1 MTTIL
6 NSGKKQKNSLS
17 ISYNANKNQNFNIKN
32 GEIPNNEDLYPNNI
46 DIDKYSSKKLNL
58 YQNTSN
64 KRINHNNKISI
75 VDFENNSSLIQ
86 CGSPQNSKILL
97 SKSNISSKNKKC
109 LITETLKDKNSM
121 CKLVEKKSKVLKNV
135 IKEAKLKSKNKNMNL
150 KRKVR
155 NITLNESNIHLLD
168 INVKNKNDDLI
179 TKKLN
184 KHKITRIKNNKNKN
198 ISSKTENEIL
208 KISFYK
214 DKESP
219 YKEDTFKNTP
229 HNNGKVISNKLFNE
243 NVTNSGNVIKFVKK
257 QKINK
262 SLINKTNN
270 TINHKKIINFNGLDK
285 NNKYINIINNFD
297 IINIINIKEK
307 TKKIS
312 TSIRSNSNLNNTTI
326 TKSKKGVININGSK
340 GRNIIKVNNAKSKN
354 IDYLNYINLIK
365 KTKNKENELYIGGL
379 NTPKSNRK
387 HDYLN
392 NDISSYTEKYNKSF
406 VHSMLNNGLYQNKWD
421 KKCFVPIVSA
431 SLIKGEEIYGNII
444 KSDKKVLKENIN
456 NNFNNYNSVIRSNR
470 KSKRNNFFDNN
481 KKKRELLF
489 NFIHKKMKSDAFEYL
504 NVSSKRTRSFIYKRN
519 MHITERY
526 NSFNKLRNSNIDYQE
541 KQLDEIHNEIIN
553 NKMNNICT
561 ISVDNIYNYNFK
573 KNKSE
578 EKDKKYKRFKIKV
591 KSMNTIKKDSQTNFK
606 NMIVKRG
613 ELLNKLRNIKR
624 NYSSLDKDK
633 DKVN

>member
-17 ISYNANKNQNFNIKN
+17 ISYNVNKYQNLNFKN
-32 GEIPNNEDLYPNNI
+32 GEIPNNEDLYSHNFN
-46 DIDKYSSKKLNL
+46 IDKYTSKKLNL

-64 KRINHNNKISI
+64 KKLNHNNKISI
-75 VDFENNSSLIQ
+75 VDFENNSSILQ
-86 CGSPQNSKILL
+86 SGSPQNSKILL

-109 LITETLKDKNSM
+109 LIAEALKDKNSM

-135 IKEAKLKSKNKNMNL
+135 IKEAKLKSKNRNMNL
-150 KRKVR
+150 KRKVK
-155 NITLNESNIHLLD
+155 NITLNDSNIHLLD
-168 INVKNKNDDLI
+168 IDINKKNDNL
-179 TKKLN
+179 LN
-184 KHKITRIKNNKNKN
+184 KKINKYKIAKIKNNKNKN

-219 YKEDTFKNTP
+219 YKEDTFKKTP
-229 HNNGKVISNKLFNE
+229 YNDKIFHE
-243 NVTNSGNVIKFVKK
+243 NVTNSGKVIKFVKK

-270 TINHKKIINFNGLDK
+270 TTNHKKIINFNEFDK
-285 NNKYINIINNFD
+285 NKKYINIINNFD

-307 TKKIS
+307 TKKLS
-312 TSIRSNSNLNNTTI
+312 TSISSNTNLNNTTI
-326 TKSKKGVININGSK
+326 TKSKKKVININGSK
-340 GRNIIKVNNAKSKN
+340 GRNIIKVNNTKSKN

-365 KTKNKENELYIGGL
+365 KSKNKENDLFIGGL
-379 NTPKSNRK
+379 NTPKSIRK
-387 HDYLN
+387 KNYLN
-392 NDISSYTEKYNKSF
+392 NDVSSYTEKYNKSF
-406 VHSMLNNGLYQNKWD
+406 VHSILNNANQNKWD

-431 SLIKGEEIYGNII
+431 SLIKGDEIYENII
-444 KSDKKVLKENIN
+444 KSDKKVLNENIN
-456 NNFNNYNSVIRSNR
+456 ISCNNFNSVIRSNR
-470 KSKRNNFFDNN
+470 KYKRNNFFDNN

-489 NFIHKKMKSDAFEYL
+489 NFIHKKMKSEAFEYL

-519 MHITERY
+519 KHITERY
-526 NSFNKLRNSNIDYQE
+526 NSFNKLRNSNIDYQA

-578 EKDKKYKRFKIKV
+578 EKNKKYKRFKLKV
-591 KSMNTIKKDSQTNFK
+591 KSMNTIKKESHANFK
-606 NMIVKRG
+606 NIIVKRG

-633 DKVN
+633 DKIN

>member
-17 ISYNANKNQNFNIKN
+17 ISYNVNKYQNLNFKN
-32 GEIPNNEDLYPNNI
+32 GEIPNNEDLYSHNFN
-46 DIDKYSSKKLNL
+46 IDKYTSKKLNL

-64 KRINHNNKISI
+64 KKLNHNNKISI
-75 VDFENNSSLIQ
+75 VDFENNSSILQ
-86 CGSPQNSKILL
+86 SGSPQNSKILL

-109 LITETLKDKNSM
+109 LIAEALKDKNSM

-135 IKEAKLKSKNKNMNL
+135 IKEAKLKSKNRNMNL
-150 KRKVR
+150 KRKVK
-155 NITLNESNIHLLD
+155 NITLNDSNIHLLD
-168 INVKNKNDDLI
+168 IDINKKNDNL
-179 TKKLN
+179 LN
-184 KHKITRIKNNKNKN
+184 KKINKYKIAKIKNNKNKN

-219 YKEDTFKNTP
+219 YKEDTFKKTP
-229 HNNGKVISNKLFNE
+229 YNDKIFHE
-243 NVTNSGNVIKFVKK
+243 NVTNSGKVIKFVKK

-270 TINHKKIINFNGLDK
+270 TTNHKKIINFNEFDK
-285 NNKYINIINNFD
+285 NKKYINIINNFD

-307 TKKIS
+307 TKKLS
-312 TSIRSNSNLNNTTI
+312 TSISSNTNLNNTTI
-326 TKSKKGVININGSK
+326 TKSTKKVININGSK
-340 GRNIIKVNNAKSKN
+340 GRNIIKVNNTKSKN

-365 KTKNKENELYIGGL
+365 KSKNKENDLFIGGL
-379 NTPKSNRK
+379 NTPKSIRK
-387 HDYLN
+387 KNYLN
-392 NDISSYTEKYNKSF
+392 NDVSSYTEKYNKSF
-406 VHSMLNNGLYQNKWD
+406 VHSILNNANQNKWD

-431 SLIKGEEIYGNII
+431 SLIKGDEIYENII
-444 KSDKKVLKENIN
+444 KSDKKVLNENIN
-456 NNFNNYNSVIRSNR
+456 ISCNNYNSVIRSNR
-470 KSKRNNFFDNN
+470 KYKRNNFFDNN

-489 NFIHKKMKSDAFEYL
+489 NFIHKKMKSEAFEYL

-519 MHITERY
+519 KHITERY
-526 NSFNKLRNSNIDYQE
+526 NSFNKLRNSNIDYQS

-578 EKDKKYKRFKIKV
+578 EKNKKYKRFKLKV
-591 KSMNTIKKDSQTNFK
+591 KSMNTIKKESHANFK
-606 NMIVKRG
+606 NIIVKRG

-633 DKVN
+633 DKIN

>member
-17 ISYNANKNQNFNIKN
+17 ISYNVNKYQNLNFKN
-32 GEIPNNEDLYPNNI
+32 GEIPNNEDLYSHNFN
-46 DIDKYSSKKLNL
+46 IDKYTSKKLNL

-64 KRINHNNKISI
+64 KKLNHNNKISI
-75 VDFENNSSLIQ
+75 VDFENNSSILQ
-86 CGSPQNSKILL
+86 SGSPQNSKILL

-109 LITETLKDKNSM
+109 LIAEALKDKNSM

-135 IKEAKLKSKNKNMNL
+135 IKEAKLKSKNRNMNL
-150 KRKVR
+150 KRKVK
-155 NITLNESNIHLLD
+155 NITLNDSNIHLLD
-168 INVKNKNDDLI
+168 IDINKKNDNL
-179 TKKLN
+179 LN
-184 KHKITRIKNNKNKN
+184 KKINKYKIAKIKNNKNKN

-219 YKEDTFKNTP
+219 YKEDTFKKTP
-229 HNNGKVISNKLFNE
+229 YNDKIFHE
-243 NVTNSGNVIKFVKK
+243 NVTNSGKVIKFVKK

-270 TINHKKIINFNGLDK
+270 TTNHKKIINFNEFDK
-285 NNKYINIINNFD
+285 NKKYINIINNFD

-307 TKKIS
+307 TKKLS
-312 TSIRSNSNLNNTTI
+312 TSISSNTNLNNTTI
-326 TKSKKGVININGSK
+326 TKSKKKVININGSK
-340 GRNIIKVNNAKSKN
+340 GRNIIKVNNTKSKN

-365 KTKNKENELYIGGL
+365 KSKNKENDLFIGGL
-379 NTPKSNRK
+379 NTPKSIRK
-387 HDYLN
+387 KNYLN
-392 NDISSYTEKYNKSF
+392 NDVSSYTEKYNKSF
-406 VHSMLNNGLYQNKWD
+406 VHSILNNANQNKWD

-431 SLIKGEEIYGNII
+431 SLIKGDEIYENII
-444 KSDKKVLKENIN
+444 KSDKKVLNENIN
-456 NNFNNYNSVIRSNR
+456 ISCNNYNSVIRSNR
-470 KSKRNNFFDNN
+470 KYKRNNFFDNN

-489 NFIHKKMKSDAFEYL
+489 NFIHKKMKSEAFEYL

-519 MHITERY
+519 KHITERY
-526 NSFNKLRNSNIDYQE
+526 NSFNKLRNSNIDYQS

-578 EKDKKYKRFKIKV
+578 EKNKKYKRFKLKV
-591 KSMNTIKKDSQTNFK
+591 KSMNTIKKESHANFK
-606 NMIVKRG
+606 NIIVKRG

-633 DKVN
+633 DKIN

>member
-17 ISYNANKNQNFNIKN
+17 ISYNVNKYQNLNFKN
-32 GEIPNNEDLYPNNI
+32 GEIPNNKDLYSHNFN
-46 DIDKYSSKKLNL
+46 IDKYTLKKLNL

-64 KRINHNNKISI
+64 KKLNHNNKISI
-75 VDFENNSSLIQ
+75 VDFENNSSILKS
-86 CGSPQNSKILL
+86 GSPQNSKILL

-109 LITETLKDKNSM
+109 LIAETLKDKNSM

-135 IKEAKLKSKNKNMNL
+135 IKEAKLKSKNRNMNL
-150 KRKVR
+150 KRKVK
-155 NITLNESNIHLLD
+155 NITLNDSNINLLD
-168 INVKNKNDDLI
+168 IDINKKNDDL
-179 TKKLN
+179 LN
-184 KHKITRIKNNKNKN
+184 KKINKYKIAKIKNNKNKN

-208 KISFYK
+208 KISFYN

-219 YKEDTFKNTP
+219 YKEDTFKKTP
-229 HNNGKVISNKLFNE
+229 YTDKIFNE
-243 NVTNSGNVIKFVKK
+243 NITNSGKVIKFVKK

-270 TINHKKIINFNGLDK
+270 TTNHKKIINFNEIDK
-285 NNKYINIINNFD
+285 NKKYINIINNFD

-307 TKKIS
+307 TKKLS
-312 TSIRSNSNLNNTTI
+312 TSISSNTNLNNTTI
-326 TKSKKGVININGSK
+326 TKSKKRVININGSK
-340 GRNIIKVNNAKSKN
+340 GRNIIKVNNTKSKN

-365 KTKNKENELYIGGL
+365 KPKNKENDLFIGGL
-379 NTPKSNRK
+379 NTPKSIRK
-387 HDYLN
+387 KNYLN

-406 VHSMLNNGLYQNKWD
+406 VHSMLNNANQNKWD

-431 SLIKGEEIYGNII
+431 SLIKGDEIYENII
-444 KSDKKVLKENIN
+444 KSDKKVLNENIN
-456 NNFNNYNSVIRSNR
+456 ISCNNYNSVIRSSR
-470 KSKRNNFFDNN
+470 KYKRNNFFDNN

-489 NFIHKKMKSDAFEYL
+489 NFIHKKMKSEAFEYL

-519 MHITERY
+519 KHITERY
-526 NSFNKLRNSNIDYQE
+526 NSFNKLRNSNIDYQA
-541 KQLDEIHNEIIN
+541 KQLDEIHKEIIN

-578 EKDKKYKRFKIKV
+578 EKNKKYKRFKLKV
-591 KSMNTIKKDSQTNFK
+591 KSMNTIKKESHANFK
-606 NMIVKRG
+606 NIIVKRG

-633 DKVN
+633 DKIN

>member
-17 ISYNANKNQNFNIKN
+17 ISYNVNKYQNLNFKN
-32 GEIPNNEDLYPNNI
+32 GEIPNNKDLYSHNFN
-46 DIDKYSSKKLNL
+46 IDKYTSKKLNL

-64 KRINHNNKISI
+64 KKLNHNNKISI
-75 VDFENNSSLIQ
+75 VDFENNSSILKS
-86 CGSPQNSKILL
+86 GSPQNSKILL

-109 LITETLKDKNSM
+109 LIAETLKDKNSM

-135 IKEAKLKSKNKNMNL
+135 IKEAKLKSKNRNMNL
-150 KRKVR
+150 KRKVK
-155 NITLNESNIHLLD
+155 NITLNDSNIHLLD
-168 INVKNKNDDLI
+168 IDINKKNDDL
-179 TKKLN
+179 LN
-184 KHKITRIKNNKNKN
+184 KKINKYKIAKIKNNKNKN
-198 ISSKTENEIL
+198 ISSKTKNEIL
-208 KISFYK
+208 KISFYN

-219 YKEDTFKNTP
+219 YKEDTFKKTP
-229 HNNGKVISNKLFNE
+229 YTDKIFNE
-243 NVTNSGNVIKFVKK
+243 NITNSGKVIKFVKK

-270 TINHKKIINFNGLDK
+270 TTNHKKIINFNEIDK
-285 NNKYINIINNFD
+285 NKKYINIINNFD

-307 TKKIS
+307 TKKLS
-312 TSIRSNSNLNNTTI
+312 TSISSNTNLNNTTI
-326 TKSKKGVININGSK
+326 TKSKKRVINIDGSK
-340 GRNIIKVNNAKSKN
+340 GRNIIKVNNTKSKN

-365 KTKNKENELYIGGL
+365 KPKNKENDLFIGGL
-379 NTPKSNRK
+379 NTPKSIRK
-387 HDYLN
+387 KNYLN

-406 VHSMLNNGLYQNKWD
+406 VHSMLNNANQNKWD

-431 SLIKGEEIYGNII
+431 SLIKGDEIYENII

-456 NNFNNYNSVIRSNR
+456 ISCNNYNSVIRSNR
-470 KSKRNNFFDNN
+470 KYKRNNFFDNN

-489 NFIHKKMKSDAFEYL
+489 NFIHKKMKSEAFEYL

-519 MHITERY
+519 KHITERY
-526 NSFNKLRNSNIDYQE
+526 NSFNKLRNSNIDYQA
-541 KQLDEIHNEIIN
+541 KQLDEIHKEIIN

-578 EKDKKYKRFKIKV
+578 EKNKKYKRFKLKV
-591 KSMNTIKKDSQTNFK
+591 KSMNTIKKESHANFK
-606 NMIVKRG
+606 NIIVKRG

-633 DKVN
+633 DKIN

>member
-17 ISYNANKNQNFNIKN
+17 ISYNVNKYQNLNFKN
-32 GEIPNNEDLYPNNI
+32 GEIPNNKDLYSHNFN
-46 DIDKYSSKKLNL
+46 IDKYTLKKLNL

-64 KRINHNNKISI
+64 KKLNHNNKISI
-75 VDFENNSSLIQ
+75 VDFENNSSILKS
-86 CGSPQNSKILL
+86 GSPQNSKILL

-109 LITETLKDKNSM
+109 LIAETLKDKNSM

-135 IKEAKLKSKNKNMNL
+135 IKEAKLKSKNRNMNL
-150 KRKVR
+150 KRKVK
-155 NITLNESNIHLLD
+155 NITLNDSNIHLLD
-168 INVKNKNDDLI
+168 IDINKKNDDL
-179 TKKLN
+179 LN
-184 KHKITRIKNNKNKN
+184 KKINKYKIAKIKNNKNKN

-208 KISFYK
+208 KISFYN

-219 YKEDTFKNTP
+219 YKEDTFKKTP
-229 HNNGKVISNKLFNE
+229 YTDKIFNE
-243 NVTNSGNVIKFVKK
+243 NITNSGKVIKFVKK

-270 TINHKKIINFNGLDK
+270 TTNHKKIINFNEIDK
-285 NNKYINIINNFD
+285 NKKYINIINNFD

-307 TKKIS
+307 TKKLS
-312 TSIRSNSNLNNTTI
+312 TSISSNTNLNNTTI
-326 TKSKKGVININGSK
+326 TKSKKRVINIDGSK
-340 GRNIIKVNNAKSKN
+340 GRNIIKVNNTKSKN

-365 KTKNKENELYIGGL
+365 KPKNKENDLFIGGL
-379 NTPKSNRK
+379 NTPKSIRK
-387 HDYLN
+387 KNYLN

-406 VHSMLNNGLYQNKWD
+406 VHSMLNNANQNKWD

-431 SLIKGEEIYGNII
+431 SLIKGDEIYENII
-444 KSDKKVLKENIN
+444 KSDKKVLNENIN
-456 NNFNNYNSVIRSNR
+456 ISCNNYNSVIRSNR
-470 KSKRNNFFDNN
+470 KYKRNNFFDNN

-489 NFIHKKMKSDAFEYL
+489 NFIHKKMKSEAFEYL

-519 MHITERY
+519 KHITERY
-526 NSFNKLRNSNIDYQE
+526 NSFNKLRNSNIDYQA

-578 EKDKKYKRFKIKV
+578 EKNKKYKRFKLKV
-591 KSMNTIKKDSQTNFK
+591 KSMNTIKKESHANFK
-606 NMIVKRG
+606 NIIVKRG

-633 DKVN
+633 DKIN

>member
-17 ISYNANKNQNFNIKN
+17 ISYNVNKYQNLNFKN
-32 GEIPNNEDLYPNNI
+32 GEIPNNEDLYSHNFN
-46 DIDKYSSKKLNL
+46 IDKYTSKKLNL

-64 KRINHNNKISI
+64 KKLNHNNKISI
-75 VDFENNSSLIQ
+75 VDFENNSSILQ
-86 CGSPQNSKILL
+86 SGSPQNSKILL

-109 LITETLKDKNSM
+109 LIAEALKDKNSM

-135 IKEAKLKSKNKNMNL
+135 IKEAKLKSKNRNMNL
-150 KRKVR
+150 KRKVK
-155 NITLNESNIHLLD
+155 NITLNDSNIHLLD
-168 INVKNKNDDLI
+168 IDINKKNDDL
-179 TKKLN
+179 LN
-184 KHKITRIKNNKNKN
+184 KKINKYKIAKIKNNKNKN

-219 YKEDTFKNTP
+219 YKEDTFKKTP
-229 HNNGKVISNKLFNE
+229 YNDKIFNE
-243 NVTNSGNVIKFVKK
+243 NITNSGKVIKFVKK

-262 SLINKTNN
+262 SLINKANN
-270 TINHKKIINFNGLDK
+270 TTNHKKIINFNEIDK
-285 NNKYINIINNFD
+285 NKKYINIINNFD

-307 TKKIS
+307 TKKLS
-312 TSIRSNSNLNNTTI
+312 TSISRNTNLNNTTI
-326 TKSKKGVININGSK
+326 TKSKKKVININGSK
-340 GRNIIKVNNAKSKN
+340 GRNIIKVNNTKSKN
-354 IDYLNYINLIK
+354 IDYLNYMNLIK
-365 KTKNKENELYIGGL
+365 KSKNKENDLFIGGL
-379 NTPKSNRK
+379 NTPKSIRK
-387 HDYLN
+387 KNYIN
-392 NDISSYTEKYNKSF
+392 NDISSYNEKYNKSF
-406 VHSMLNNGLYQNKWD
+406 VHSMLNNANQNKWD

-431 SLIKGEEIYGNII
+431 SLIKGDEIYENII
-444 KSDKKVLKENIN
+444 KSDKKVINENIN
-456 NNFNNYNSVIRSNR
+456 ISCNNYNSVIRSNR
-470 KSKRNNFFDNN
+470 KYKRNNFFDNN

-489 NFIHKKMKSDAFEYL
+489 NFIHKKMKSEAFEYL

-519 MHITERY
+519 KHITERY
-526 NSFNKLRNSNIDYQE
+526 NSFNKLRNSNIDYQA

-578 EKDKKYKRFKIKV
+578 EKNKKYKRFKLKV
-591 KSMNTIKKDSQTNFK
+591 KSMNTIKKESHANFK
-606 NMIVKRG
+606 NIIVKRG

-633 DKVN
+633 DKIN

>member
-17 ISYNANKNQNFNIKN
+17 ISYNVNKYQNLNFKN
-32 GEIPNNEDLYPNNI
+32 GEIPNNEDLYSHNFN
-46 DIDKYSSKKLNL
+46 IDKYTSKKLNL

-64 KRINHNNKISI
+64 KKLNHNNKISI
-75 VDFENNSSLIQ
+75 VDFENNSSILQ
-86 CGSPQNSKILL
+86 SGSPQNSKILL

-109 LITETLKDKNSM
+109 LIAEALKDKNSM

-135 IKEAKLKSKNKNMNL
+135 IKEAKLKSKNRNMNL
-150 KRKVR
+150 KRKVK
-155 NITLNESNIHLLD
+155 NITLNDSNIHLLD
-168 INVKNKNDDLI
+168 IDINKKNDNL
-179 TKKLN
+179 LN
-184 KHKITRIKNNKNKN
+184 KKINKYKIAKIKNNKNKN

-219 YKEDTFKNTP
+219 YKEDTFKKTP
-229 HNNGKVISNKLFNE
+229 YNDKIFHE
-243 NVTNSGNVIKFVKK
+243 NVTNSGKVIKFVKK

-270 TINHKKIINFNGLDK
+270 TTNHKKIINFNEFDK
-285 NNKYINIINNFD
+285 NKKYINIINNFD

-307 TKKIS
+307 TKKLS
-312 TSIRSNSNLNNTTI
+312 TSISSNTNLNNTTI
-326 TKSKKGVININGSK
+326 TKSTKKVININGSK
-340 GRNIIKVNNAKSKN
+340 GRNIIKVNNTKSKN

-365 KTKNKENELYIGGL
+365 KSKNKENDLFIGGL
-379 NTPKSNRK
+379 NTPKSIRK
-387 HDYLN
+387 KNYLN
-392 NDISSYTEKYNKSF
+392 NDVSSYTEKYNKSF
-406 VHSMLNNGLYQNKWD
+406 VHSILNNANQNKWD

-431 SLIKGEEIYGNII
+431 SLIKGDEIYENII
-444 KSDKKVLKENIN
+444 KSDKKVLNENIN
-456 NNFNNYNSVIRSNR
+456 ISCNNYNSVIRSNR
-470 KSKRNNFFDNN
+470 KYKRNNFFDNN

-489 NFIHKKMKSDAFEYL
+489 NFIHKKMKSEAFEYL

-519 MHITERY
+519 KHITERY
-526 NSFNKLRNSNIDYQE
+526 NSFNKLRNSNIDYQA

-578 EKDKKYKRFKIKV
+578 EKNKKYKRFKLKV
-591 KSMNTIKKDSQTNFK
+591 KSMNTIKKESHANFK
-606 NMIVKRG
+606 NIIVKRG

-633 DKVN
+633 DKIN

>member
-17 ISYNANKNQNFNIKN
+17 ISCNMNKNQNLNIKN
-32 GEIPNNEDLYPNNI
+32 GEIPNNEELYPINI
-46 DIDKYSSKKLNL
+46 DIDKFSSKKINL

-64 KRINHNNKISI
+64 KKLNHNNKISI

-86 CGSPQNSKILL
+86 SGSPQNSKILL
-97 SKSNISSKNKKC
+97 SKSNLSSKKQKC

-150 KRKVR
+150 KRKVK
-155 NITLNESNIHLLD
+155 NITLNDSNLNLLD
-168 INVKNKNDDLI
+168 IDINKKNDDLVV
-179 TKKLN
+179 KKIN
-184 KHKITRIKNNKNKN
+184 KHKITKIKNNKNKN
-198 ISSKTENEIL
+198 ISSKTQNEML

-219 YKEDTFKNTP
+219 YKEDTFKITP
-229 HNNGKVISNKLFNE
+229 HNNVKLFSDKIFNENITNSGKVI
-243 NVTNSGNVIKFVKK
+243 KFMKK

-270 TINHKKIINFNGLDK
+270 TINHKKAINFNEIEK
-285 NNKYINIINNFD
+285 SKKYINIINNFD

-307 TKKIS
+307 TKKLS
-312 TSIRSNSNLNNTTI
+312 TSISSNTNLDNTTI
-326 TKSKKGVININGSK
+326 TKSKKRVININGPK
-340 GRNIIKVNNAKSKN
+340 GRNIIKVNNTKN
-354 IDYLNYINLIK
+354 KKIDYLNYINLIK
-365 KTKNKENELYIGGL
+365 KSKNKESELYIGGL

-387 HDYLN
+387 KNYLN
-392 NDISSYTEKYNKSF
+392 NNISSYTEKSNKSF
-406 VHSMLNNGLYQNKWD
+406 VHSMLNNVNQNKWD
-421 KKCFVPIVSA
+421 KNCFVPIVSA
-431 SLIKGEEIYGNII
+431 SLIKGDEIYGNII

-456 NNFNNYNSVIRSNR
+456 NSSNNYNSVIRSNR
-470 KSKRNNFFDNN
+470 KYKRNNFFDNN

-489 NFIHKKMKSDAFEYL
+489 NFIHKKMKSEALEYL
-504 NVSSKRTRSFIYKRN
+504 NESSKKTRSFIYKRN
-519 MHITERY
+519 KHITERY
-526 NSFNKLRNSNIDYQE
+526 NSFNKLRNSNIDYQA
-541 KQLDEIHNEIIN
+541 KQLDEIHNEIIK

-578 EKDKKYKRFKIKV
+578 EKNKKYKRFKLKV
-591 KSMNTIKKDSQTNFK
+591 KSMNTIKKESQTDFK
-606 NMIVKRG
+606 NIIVKRG
-613 ELLNKLRNIKR
+613 DLLNKLRNIKR

-633 DKVN
+633 DKIN

>member
-17 ISYNANKNQNFNIKN
+17 ISYNVNKYQNLNFKN
-32 GEIPNNEDLYPNNI
+32 GEIPNNEDLYSHNFN
-46 DIDKYSSKKLNL
+46 IDKYTSKKLNL

-64 KRINHNNKISI
+64 KKLNHNNKISI
-75 VDFENNSSLIQ
+75 VDFENNSSILQ
-86 CGSPQNSKILL
+86 SGSPQNSKILL

-109 LITETLKDKNSM
+109 LIAEALKDKNSM

-135 IKEAKLKSKNKNMNL
+135 IKEEKLKSKNRNMNL
-150 KRKVR
+150 KRKVK
-155 NITLNESNIHLLD
+155 NITLNDSNIHLLD
-168 INVKNKNDDLI
+168 IDINKKNDNL
-179 TKKLN
+179 LN
-184 KHKITRIKNNKNKN
+184 KKINKYKIAKIKNNKNKN

-219 YKEDTFKNTP
+219 YKEDTFKKTP
-229 HNNGKVISNKLFNE
+229 YNDKIFHE
-243 NVTNSGNVIKFVKK
+243 NVTNSGKVIKFVKK

-270 TINHKKIINFNGLDK
+270 TTNHKKIINFNEFDK
-285 NNKYINIINNFD
+285 NKKYINIINNFD

-307 TKKIS
+307 TKKLS
-312 TSIRSNSNLNNTTI
+312 TSISSNTNLNNTTI
-326 TKSKKGVININGSK
+326 TKSKKKVININGSK
-340 GRNIIKVNNAKSKN
+340 GRNIIKVNNTKSKN

-365 KTKNKENELYIGGL
+365 KSKNKENDLFIGGL
-379 NTPKSNRK
+379 NTPKSIRK
-387 HDYLN
+387 KNYLN
-392 NDISSYTEKYNKSF
+392 NDVSSYTEKYNKSF
-406 VHSMLNNGLYQNKWD
+406 VHSILNNANQNKWD

-431 SLIKGEEIYGNII
+431 SLIKGDEIYENII
-444 KSDKKVLKENIN
+444 KSDKKVLNENIN
-456 NNFNNYNSVIRSNR
+456 ISCNNYNSVIRSNR
-470 KSKRNNFFDNN
+470 KYKRNNFFDNN

-489 NFIHKKMKSDAFEYL
+489 NFIHKKMKSEAFEYL

-519 MHITERY
+519 KHITERY
-526 NSFNKLRNSNIDYQE
+526 NSFNKLRNSNIDYQA

-578 EKDKKYKRFKIKV
+578 EKNKKYKRFKLKV
-591 KSMNTIKKDSQTNFK
+591 KSMNTIKKESHANFK
-606 NMIVKRG
+606 NIIVKRG

-633 DKVN
+633 DKIN

>member
-17 ISYNANKNQNFNIKN
+17 ISYNVNKYQNLNFKN
-32 GEIPNNEDLYPNNI
+32 GEIPNNEDLYSHNFN
-46 DIDKYSSKKLNL
+46 IDKYTSKKLNL

-64 KRINHNNKISI
+64 KKLNHNNKISI
-75 VDFENNSSLIQ
+75 VDFENNSSILQ
-86 CGSPQNSKILL
+86 SGSPQNSKILL

-109 LITETLKDKNSM
+109 LIAEALKDKNSM

-135 IKEAKLKSKNKNMNL
+135 IKEAKLKSKNRNMNL
-150 KRKVR
+150 KRKVK
-155 NITLNESNIHLLD
+155 NITLNDSNIHLLD
-168 INVKNKNDDLI
+168 IDINKKNDNL
-179 TKKLN
+179 LN
-184 KHKITRIKNNKNKN
+184 KKINKYKIAKIKNNKNKN

-219 YKEDTFKNTP
+219 YKEDTFKKTP
-229 HNNGKVISNKLFNE
+229 YNDKIFHE
-243 NVTNSGNVIKFVKK
+243 NVTNSGKVIKFVKK

-270 TINHKKIINFNGLDK
+270 TTNHKKIINFNEFDK
-285 NNKYINIINNFD
+285 NKKYINIINNFD

-307 TKKIS
+307 TKKLS
-312 TSIRSNSNLNNTTI
+312 TSISSNTNLNNTTI
-326 TKSKKGVININGSK
+326 TKSTKKVININGSK
-340 GRNIIKVNNAKSKN
+340 GRNIIKVNNTKSKN

-365 KTKNKENELYIGGL
+365 KSKNKENDLFIGGL
-379 NTPKSNRK
+379 NTPKSIRK
-387 HDYLN
+387 KNYLN
-392 NDISSYTEKYNKSF
+392 NDVSSYTEKYNKSF
-406 VHSMLNNGLYQNKWD
+406 VHSILNNANQNKWD

-431 SLIKGEEIYGNII
+431 SLIKGDEIYENII
-444 KSDKKVLKENIN
+444 KSDKKVLNENIN
-456 NNFNNYNSVIRSNR
+456 ISCNNFNSVIRSNR
-470 KSKRNNFFDNN
+470 KYKRNNFFDNN

-489 NFIHKKMKSDAFEYL
+489 NFIHKKMKSEAFEYL

-519 MHITERY
+519 KHITERY
-526 NSFNKLRNSNIDYQE
+526 NSFNKLRNSNIDYQA

-578 EKDKKYKRFKIKV
+578 EKNKKYKRFKLKV
-591 KSMNTIKKDSQTNFK
+591 KSMNTIKKESHANFK
-606 NMIVKRG
+606 NIIVKRG

-633 DKVN
+633 DKIN

>member
-17 ISYNANKNQNFNIKN
+17 ISYNVNKYQNLNFKN
-32 GEIPNNEDLYPNNI
+32 GEIPNNEDLYSHNFN
-46 DIDKYSSKKLNL
+46 IDKYTSKKLNL

-64 KRINHNNKISI
+64 KKLNHNNKISI
-75 VDFENNSSLIQ
+75 VDFENNSSILQ
-86 CGSPQNSKILL
+86 SGSPQNSKILL

-109 LITETLKDKNSM
+109 LIAEALKDKNSM

-135 IKEAKLKSKNKNMNL
+135 IKEAKLKSKNRNMNL
-150 KRKVR
+150 KRKVK
-155 NITLNESNIHLLD
+155 NITLNDSNIHLLD
-168 INVKNKNDDLI
+168 IDINKKNDNL
-179 TKKLN
+179 LN
-184 KHKITRIKNNKNKN
+184 KKINKYKIAKIKNNKNKN

-219 YKEDTFKNTP
+219 YKEDTFKKTP
-229 HNNGKVISNKLFNE
+229 YNDKIFHE
-243 NVTNSGNVIKFVKK
+243 NVTNSGKVIKFVKK

-270 TINHKKIINFNGLDK
+270 TTNHKKIINFNEFDK
-285 NNKYINIINNFD
+285 NKKYINIINNFD

-307 TKKIS
+307 TKKLS
-312 TSIRSNSNLNNTTI
+312 TSISSNTNLNNTTI
-326 TKSKKGVININGSK
+326 TKSKKKVININGSK
-340 GRNIIKVNNAKSKN
+340 GRNIIKVNNTKSKN

-365 KTKNKENELYIGGL
+365 KSKNKENDLFIGGL
-379 NTPKSNRK
+379 NTPKSIRK
-387 HDYLN
+387 KNYLN
-392 NDISSYTEKYNKSF
+392 NDVSSYTEKYNKSF
-406 VHSMLNNGLYQNKWD
+406 VHSILNNANQNKWD

-431 SLIKGEEIYGNII
+431 SLIKGDEIYENII
-444 KSDKKVLKENIN
+444 KSDKKVLNENIN
-456 NNFNNYNSVIRSNR
+456 ISCNNYNSVIRSNR
-470 KSKRNNFFDNN
+470 KYKRNNFFDNN

-489 NFIHKKMKSDAFEYL
+489 NFIHKKMKSEAFEYL

-519 MHITERY
+519 KHITERY
-526 NSFNKLRNSNIDYQE
+526 NSFNKLRNSNIDYQA

-578 EKDKKYKRFKIKV
+578 EKNKKYKRFKLKV
-591 KSMNTIKKDSQTNFK
+591 KSMNTIKKESHANFK
-606 NMIVKRG
+606 NIIVKRG

-633 DKVN
+633 DKIN